1 MSEQNNE
8 NSQFRRAF
16 ENKEDFMKYYNEHKE
31 EIDKLTTKQLNSVYK
46 IESCKITRNKN
57 KIVIR
62 NISSK
67 DKDVKEV
74 ENKDKDAKQKTKQN
88 KQFKPKDLIK
98 SIDLLINH
106 YEKQLTQ
113 LKEMKDKIVSDNLYD
128 SDHNE

>member
-128 SDHNE
+128 PDHNE

>member
-1 MSEQNNE
+1 MSEVGNCE
-8 NSQFRRAF
+8 SQFRRAF
-16 ENKEDFMKYYNEHKE
+16 ENKEDFMKYYNEHNE

-57 KIVIR
+57 KIVIG

-74 ENKDKDAKQKTKQN
+74 ENKDKDAKQKTKQT

>member
-1 MSEQNNE
+1 MNIELNFKLSIQINFFYSKMSEVGSCE
-8 NSQFRRAF
+8 SPLRRAF

-67 DKDVKEV
+67 DKDVKE
-74 ENKDKDAKQKTKQN
+74 D
-88 KQFKPKDLIK
+88 
-98 SIDLLINH
+98 
-106 YEKQLTQ
+106 
-113 LKEMKDKIVSDNLYD
+113 
-128 SDHNE
+128 